1 MNIIGILTF
10 SNGEK
15 IRFKARRKG
24 THKNKCR
31 SCLFSPKK
39 TIGSACFVKKFTDH
53 SVKMSF
59 LKGFEHEIT
68 FLIQNHGE
76 RRKNEK

>member
-31 SCLFSPKK
+31 SCLFSPQKNNRQCLFCEE
-39 TIGSACFVKKFTDH
+39 IYR
-53 SVKMSF
+53 SF
-59 LKGFEHEIT
+59 
-68 FLIQNHGE
+68 GE
-76 RRKNEK
+76 DVFFKRIRT